1 MKMVHKLVSVSL
13 AASLLVSNLS
23 AAFAGCPKSASSRQ
37 SLTGSQTFPG
47 LDAMRQAVAISQVDS
62 KRKARA
68 AEMVLVGYRMIWQG
82 NQLAAMRAFNQAL
95 ALDPNNYAALI
106 DRAAIQFNSRNLRSD
121 PEADCLR
128 AIAVSPERAA
138 AYNTLGTIYEDRHA
152 FGLAEQAYRT
162 AIDLRA
168 DYSEQ
173 TFNLL
178 GLLRS
183 KSSVSMT
190 KDARLAVMRFPKSFE
205 SHYFLVMALMRE
217 NKTEQAYNAAN
228 EAVNVLPSHAALHEC
243 RGWLLAK
250 LGRYEDSVRA
260 FSQQIALD
268 PDSGEGYLNRAQV
281 SLKLGDDKGA
291 AQDFQSALGL
301 ERLYQD
307 QSIHAVFAA
316 REKLLLR
323 DYQGN
328 FDKLEPQ
335 DLACCLA
342 RGNYWRRWNYG
353 NAMGH
358 FQMAIKAA
366 PNDFRG
372 YLYRAELLAHL
383 KQNLTALA
391 DFDSACRLA
400 PNNFWCFSR
409 RAYSRAILGLN
420 AGAVADFTKGMR
432 GGRDHYSLC
441 ARGMVYASMGD
452 YRLAIADFDQVL
464 SYGDKRVERQALNI
478 RCRAKFKAG
487 DKFGAISDF
496 LELALRYGMSNDIAE
511 CLRNTL
517 R

>member
-1 MKMVHKLVSVSL
+1 MKMVYKLVSFSL
-13 AASLLVSNLS
+13 AASLLASNLS

-68 AEMVLVGYRMIWQG
+68 AEIVLVGKRRISEG

-95 ALDPNNYAALI
+95 ALDPNNYAALVNRSCLRL
-106 DRAAIQFNSRNLRSD
+106 DSGNLRSD

-138 AYNTLGTIYEDRHA
+138 AYNNLGTIYEARHA
-152 FGLAEQAYRT
+152 LGLAEQAYRT
-162 AIDLRA
+162 AIELRA

-190 KDARLAVMRFPKSFE
+190 KDARLAVMRFPRSFE

-228 EAVNVLPSHAALHEC
+228 DAVNVLPSHAALHEC
-243 RGWLLAK
+243 RGWLLAR
-250 LGRYEDSVRA
+250 LGRYAESLRA
-260 FSQQIALD
+260 YSKQIALD
-268 PDSGEGYLNRAQV
+268 PDCGEGYLNRAQV

-301 ERLYQD
+301 ERLYAN
-307 QSIHAVFAA
+307 QSMDAVFSA

-323 DYQGN
+323 DYLGN
-328 FDKLEPQ
+328 IGKLEPQ

-342 RGNYWRRWNYG
+342 RGNFWRRWNHG
-353 NAMGH
+353 NAIGH
-358 FQMAIKAA
+358 FQMAIKTA
-366 PNDFRG
+366 PNDYRG
-372 YLYRAELLAHL
+372 YLYRAEFFADLEQDLDA
-383 KQNLTALA
+383 LT

-400 PNNFWCFSR
+400 PNNLWCFSR
-409 RAYSRAILGLN
+409 RAYSRAVLGLN
-420 AGAVADFTKGMR
+420 AGAVADLTKGMR
-432 GGRDHYSLC
+432 GGRDPYSLC
-441 ARGMVYASMGD
+441 TRGMVYASMGD

-464 SYGDKRVERQALNI
+464 SYGDKRVERQALKN

-487 DKFGAISDF
+487 DRFGAMLDF
-496 LELALRYGMSNDIAE
+496 VELALRYGLSNDIAE
-511 CLRNTL
+511 CLRSTL
-517 R
+517 K